1 MSNHFHILL
10 EVPAPPEDRGASWSD
25 AKLLT
30 HLRGLYFGA
39 KFREIEWSLK
49 HFRAQGNTPGAE
61 ELRNSFFRRMWN
73 LSQFM
78 KSLKQRFSR
87 WFNRNHERKGTLWEE
102 RFKSTLVESGLA
114 ARTVAGYIDLN
125 PVRAGMVREAQ
136 SYRWCSFAE
145 AVAGKPRAR
154 EGLQRV
160 MYERE
165 LHAASEGRAA
175 GLLLNW
181 RQAAGRYRQL
191 LKADQQR
198 GQVEAETA
206 MAKTAP
212 LSEAEMLQRKVRHFA
227 DGLAIGTKRFLN
239 DLFAVTRDYF
249 GPRRKSG
256 ARKLRLCTTD
266 LCAMRDLADPLSGG
280 S

>member
-1 MSNHFHILL
+1 
-10 EVPAPPEDRGASWSD
+10 
-25 AKLLT
+25 
-30 HLRGLYFGA
+30 
-39 KFREIEWSLK
+39 
-49 HFRAQGNTPGAE
+49 
-61 ELRNSFFRRMWN
+61 
-73 LSQFM
+73 M

-87 WFNRNHERKGTLWEE
+87 WFNRQHERKGTLWEE

-125 PVRAGMVREAQ
+125 PVRAGMVKDAE

-145 AVAGKPRAR
+145 AVAGKRRSR

-165 LHAASEGRAA
+165 LHSTSEERAA
-175 GLLLNW
+175 GMLLNW

-191 LKADQQR
+191 LKADEQR
-198 GQVEAETA
+198 GRVEAETS
-206 MAKTAP
+206 MAETGP
-212 LSEAEMLQRKVRHFA
+212 LSESEMLHCKVRHFA

-256 ARKLRLCTTD
+256 AREIRFFETE
-266 LCAMRDLADPLSGG
+266 LCAMRDLADSPAERS
-280 S
+280 